1 MEEEFIQ
8 NQERLK
14 PQEDRNEEE
23 RNKVDQIRGSP
34 MMVGTL
40 EEVIDDNH
48 AIVSSSVGPQC
59 YVTIMSFV
67 DKDQIEPGCQVL
79 LHIKV
84 RHERERHEPQSLST
98 NQNAGADLVVPVLC
112 RTRPTRWSACCR
124 TMSTRW

>member
-23 RNKVDQIRGSP
+23 RNKVDMIRGSP
-34 MMVGTL
+34 MLVGTL

-84 RHERERHEPQSLST
+84 CCWNDAAVEMMLLLELQPRELQP
-98 NQNAGADLVVPVLC
+98 C
-112 RTRPTRWSACCR
+112 
-124 TMSTRW
+124 